1 MRLTL
6 VVCLILSLN
15 VITLIRAFTTPR
27 AVRKFILHLTAYLNA
42 QKITRNHMQM
52 INTTVKQTIFWQN
65 SYSFFFF
72 LLLGFSP
79 YLLPRNITRIQ
90 LEIMNNGP
98 VEAVLNVYSDF
109 MSYEKGI
116 YMVNFT
122 KNSKSCNFDSIYY
135 WS

>member
-42 QKITRNHMQM
+42 Q
-52 INTTVKQTIFWQN
+52 INYSK
-65 SYSFFFF
+65 SYADDKYYGKTNDFLTKFLFILFF

-79 YLLPRNITRIQ
+79 YLLPRNVTRIQ

-135 WS
+135 